1 MIGGERPGQVPR
13 GRRGASVGEP
23 AVTAQRGG
31 QAQIIEQFVSI
42 VAERGYVQTK
52 VSELTA
58 RARVSRAHFYELFKG
73 KEDCFLSAQRELAA
87 ELVDE
92 VARAVAA
99 AAPRGALKAALA
111 ALTDFAE
118 QKPAEF
124 TFVTHEATLAGP
136 RAWQQRE
143 RMIAAIG
150 DEVERCWERLPAE
163 TLLPDLPARCL
174 LGGAVRAL
182 GMRMRRGQQRP
193 KALLGELLGWA
204 KSYQVAKRT
213 RKWSDLITHAQPRRG
228 RQDAVVGPIEPAPLP
243 RGRHGVPPPVAKR
256 SQRERLLHATGRV
269 AAAEG
274 YANATVAEIVAA
286 AGVSR
291 EVFYEHFHDKQEAFA
306 ETIKFVFEQLMAES
320 AGAYF
325 STAGSWPERIW
336 EASAAFS
343 GLIVGQP
350 QLCHAVF
357 VEPYA
362 ADVQRP
368 DDFVVGFT
376 LFLEDGYRYRPE
388 AARVPRIAGEAIGG
402 VVLEV
407 INSYLRRGRTTE
419 LPGLLPGLAYITLA
433 PFTGPEAAHEFVVRK
448 AGEGDHQRV

>member
-1 MIGGERPGQVPR
+1 
-13 GRRGASVGEP
+13 
-23 AVTAQRGG
+23 
-31 QAQIIEQFVSI
+31 
-42 VAERGYVQTK
+42 
-52 VSELTA
+52 
-58 RARVSRAHFYELFKG
+58 
-73 KEDCFLSAQRELAA
+73 
-87 ELVDE
+87 
-92 VARAVAA
+92 
-99 AAPRGALKAALA
+99 
-111 ALTDFAE
+111 
-118 QKPAEF
+118 
-124 TFVTHEATLAGP
+124 
-136 RAWQQRE
+136 
-143 RMIAAIG
+143 
-150 DEVERCWERLPAE
+150 
-163 TLLPDLPARCL
+163 
-174 LGGAVRAL
+174 
-182 GMRMRRGQQRP
+182 
-193 KALLGELLGWA
+193 
-204 KSYQVAKRT
+204 
-213 RKWSDLITHAQPRRG
+213 
-228 RQDAVVGPIEPAPLP
+228 
-243 RGRHGVPPPVAKR
+243 
-256 SQRERLLHATGRV
+256 
-269 AAAEG
+269 
-274 YANATVAEIVAA
+274 
-286 AGVSR
+286 
-291 EVFYEHFHDKQEAFA
+291 
-306 ETIKFVFEQLMAES
+306 MAES